1 MFGMSPMDSE
11 EMKRIHLATVK
22 PSGSP
27 HVVPVLALY
36 YDGKIYFATDRH
48 SVKVK
53 NILNNNNVAAI
64 TSDGYRATITEGKA
78 RILSEEEVTNR
89 IADLFRDK
97 HPWKPRFERGSTQ
110 VLVEIAPQKI
120 MKI

>member
-1 MFGMSPMDSE
+1 MDPE
-11 EMKRIHLATVK
+11 EMKMIHVATVK

-36 YDGKIYFATDRH
+36 YDEKIYFATDRR

-53 NILNNNNVAAI
+53 NILNNNNVAVI
-64 TSDGYRATITEGKA
+64 TADGYRAVITEGKA

-89 IADLFRDK
+89 VADLFREK
-97 HPWKPRFERGSTQ
+97 HPWRPRFERGSTQ
-110 VLVEIAPQKI
+110 VLVEITPEKI
-120 MKI
+120 MKV

>member
-1 MFGMSPMDSE
+1 VSPMDSE
-11 EMKRIHLATVK
+11 EMKMIHVATVK

-36 YDGKIYFATDRH
+36 YDGKIYFAADRR

-64 TSDGYRATITEGKA
+64 SADGYRAVIIEGKA
-78 RILSEEEVTNR
+78 RILSEEEVTNK
-89 IADLFRDK
+89 IADMFREK
-97 HPWKPRFERGSTQ
+97 HPWRPRFERRSTQ
-110 VLVEIAPQKI
+110 VLVEITTQKI
-120 MKI
+120 MKV

>member
-1 MFGMSPMDSE
+1 MSRVSPMDSE
-11 EMKRIHLATVK
+11 EMKMIHLATVK

-64 TSDGYRATITEGKA
+64 TADGYRAMITEGKA

-89 IADLFRDK
+89 IADLFREK
-97 HPWKPRFERGSTQ
+97 HPWKPRFERRSTQ
-110 VLVEIAPQKI
+110 VLVEITPKKI
-120 MKI
+120 MKV